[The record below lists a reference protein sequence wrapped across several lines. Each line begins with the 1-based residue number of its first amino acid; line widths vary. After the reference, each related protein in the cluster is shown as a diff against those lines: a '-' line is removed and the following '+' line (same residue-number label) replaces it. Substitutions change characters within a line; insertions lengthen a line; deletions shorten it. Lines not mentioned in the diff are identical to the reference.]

1 MNVGHVE
8 TNGVLIAFTDGT
20 RLFLGGSAS
29 QDVMVVNTTVASNVF
44 SL

>member
-29 QDVMVVNTTVASNVF
+29 AGCDGGQYYRCK
-44 SL
+44 